1 MSTSINLER
10 EQLGERPQTLE
21 ELVAAIGLVTVEGVN
36 TNLRLQALS
45 VGLEFEQFAAQARY
59 EAEAWGKM
67 MKKLRELDAIG

>member
-1 MSTSINLER
+1 MSTIGPEHV
-10 EQLGERPQTLE
+10 GERPQTPE
-21 ELVAAIGLVTVEGVN
+21 ELAAAIQLNMLEGIN

-67 MKKLRELDAIG
+67 MQKLRELDALH